1 MGRMGLALVVGP
13 AKAGK
18 IARLLEGYLAEIER
32 DPVLIVPNRA
42 DVERIERD
50 LLRRAGALLA
60 GSIGTFDDV
69 FEGLA
74 HGAADT
80 RPVASNAQRALV
92 ARRSLGRTALNGLG
106 RSARFAGFADA
117 LLAVLSEL
125 ESGLLDPDQLEGD
138 LAHLYAAY
146 RAELETLA
154 LWDRDLL
161 RRRAVERLR
170 SELDA
175 WDGRPVFA
183 YGFEDLT
190 GAEWGLLEALSG
202 RAEVTV
208 SLPYE
213 PGRAAFASLRRTQED
228 LAALAAGRIDELPAR
243 SGEYGHAAL
252 AHLERHLFADEPPA
266 APDLEGAIRF
276 FEGAGARGAL
286 ELVAEEIRELTA
298 AGTLLE
304 EIALFV
310 PSIERW
316 RAPLETVLGTLGI
329 PFAIEGRVRLGQTA
343 LGQALLSLL
352 RFEWQQGERGDLYR
366 FLRSPYS
373 GFARS
378 NVDFLEGRLRGRG
391 VNARESVEEETI
403 RLRDGQPLPPLEALR
418 GARGPVAAVRTIATA
433 MLRAAHGL
441 DAPPVGEASRSDLR
455 ACEAVTRVLDELDGW
470 YGLGGELSAADVV
483 AAIEHAE
490 VRLGSAGERGRVA
503 ILDLARA
510 RTRRF
515 DSVFL
520 LGLEEGTLP
529 RRGAASPFLDD
540 EERGELDQR
549 SAARLARPDAVE
561 RERYLFYT
569 ACTRA
574 TRRLTLV
581 REAAGE
587 EGSPRE
593 PSPFWEEV
601 AALFDHADVRRWTRR
616 RPLSQ
621 LTWELEAAPTE
632 RERLR
637 ALALLAAR
645 EPGDAEAIASAN
657 GWERRLRRALGAFAR
672 ETRLRHPRVLAELG
686 GKTPFNVTELERF
699 ADCSSAWFF
708 ERLISPRQI
717 DRRVDAML
725 RGSVA
730 HTTLHRF
737 YAGLPR
743 ELGSDRVTEER
754 LDDAIAF
761 LGECLVGAL
770 QGVKMEMTELERRE
784 LEQSLRR
791 DLEQLIR
798 DEARAPLPLVPRR
811 FEVGFGS
818 ERSAPE
824 LQRGLDL
831 GDGITLS
838 GKIDRIDV
846 DPGSAR
852 GIVQDYKSGRTG
864 HSAAEIEKE
873 LRLQIPLYMLVL
885 RDLVGIEP
893 LGGLYRPLAGERRPR
908 GLLRAEAKDD
918 ALPGFVAS
926 DYLDEDAF
934 WAQVEGARDL
944 ARGFAQRIR
953 AGDVQ
958 HDPKGTDGCP
968 AWCDLWRM
976 CRIRRP

>member
-1 MGRMGLALVVGP
+1 MGLALVVGP

-18 IARLLEGYLAEIER
+18 IARLLDGYLAAIER
-32 DPVLIVPNRA
+32 DPVLIVPGGA
-42 DVERIERD
+42 DVERVERD
-50 LLRRAGALLA
+50 LLRRTGALLA

-69 FEGLA
+69 FRELA
-74 HGAADT
+74 GADPGA
-80 RPVASNAQRALV
+80 RPVLTDAQRALV
-92 ARRSLGRTALNGLG
+92 ARRVLARTPLNGLG
-106 RSARFAGFADA
+106 RSARFGGFADS
-117 LLAVLSEL
+117 LLAVLGEL
-125 ESGLLDPDQLEGD
+125 ESGLLDPPDLDGD
-138 LAHLYAAY
+138 LALLYGAY
-146 RAELETLA
+146 REELGRLE

-190 GAEWGLLEALSG
+190 GAEWGLLEALSA
-202 RAEVTV
+202 RTEVTV
-208 SLPYE
+208 SMPYE

-228 LAALAAGRIDELPAR
+228 LASLARGAVEELPAR
-243 SGEYGHAAL
+243 SAEYGHPAL
-252 AHLERHLFADEPPA
+252 AHVERHLFSDGTPA
-266 APDLEGAIRF
+266 APALEGAIRF
-276 FEGAGARGAL
+276 FEGAGARGSL
-286 ELVAEEIRELTA
+286 ELVAEEIRELA
-298 AGTLLE
+298 EAGTPLE
-304 EIALFV
+304 EIALV
-310 PSIERW
+310 APSVERW
-316 RAPLETVLGTLGI
+316 RAPLETVLSTLGI
-329 PFAIEGRVRLGQTA
+329 PFAVEGRVRLGQTPF
-343 LGQALLSLL
+343 GQALLSLL
-352 RFEWQQGERGDLYR
+352 RFEWQQGGRRDLYGY
-366 FLRSPYS
+366 LRSPYS
-373 GFARS
+373 GFGRS

-391 VNARESVEEETI
+391 IAARASVEEETI
-403 RLRDGQPLPPLEALR
+403 RLRDGHPLPPLETLR
-418 GARGPVAAVRTIATA
+418 NAAGPVEAVRTLAGA
-433 MLRAAHGL
+433 MLRGAHGL
-441 DAPPVGEASRSDLR
+441 DAPPVGEASRADLR
-455 ACEAVTRVLDELDGW
+455 AYESVTRLLDELDGW
-470 YGLGGELSAADVV
+470 RTLGGELAADEVL
-483 AAIEHAE
+483 AAVEHAE

-503 ILDLARA
+503 VVQLERA

-515 DSVFL
+515 DAVFL

-529 RRGAASPFLDD
+529 RRGNASPFLDD
-540 EERGELDQR
+540 DARGELER
-549 SAARLARPDAVE
+549 RAGARLQRPDPVE

-581 REAAGE
+581 REAATD

-593 PSPFWEEV
+593 PSPFWDEL
-601 AALFDHADVRRWTRR
+601 AALFDRDDVRRWTRR

-621 LTWELEAAPTE
+621 LTWELEEAPTE

-637 ALALLAAR
+637 ALALLSSR
-645 EPGDAEAIASAN
+645 RRDDAEAIAGAN
-657 GWERRLRRALGAFAR
+657 GWERRLERAQRAFRR
-672 ETRLRHPRVLAELG
+672 ETRLRHPRVLGELQA
-686 GKTPFNVTELERF
+686 KTPFNVTELERF

-708 ERLISPRQI
+708 ERLVSPRQI

-737 YAGLPR
+737 YDRLPR
-743 ELGSDRVTEER
+743 TIGSDRVVEER
-754 LDDAIAF
+754 LDDALAL
-761 LGECLVGAL
+761 LGECLQGAL
-770 QGVKMEMTELERRE
+770 QGVKMEMTDLERRE

-791 DLEQLIR
+791 DLEQVVR
-798 DEARAPLPLVPRR
+798 DEARSPSPLVPRR

-831 GDGITLS
+831 GDGVVLS

-846 DPGSAR
+846 DPASAR

-864 HSAAEIEKE
+864 HSAAEIERE

-885 RDLVGIEP
+885 RDLVGVEP
-893 LGGLYRPLAGERRPR
+893 LGGLYRPLAGERKPR

-918 ALPGFVAS
+918 VLAGYAAN

-934 WAQVEGARDL
+934 WGQVEGARDL
-944 ARGFAQRIR
+944 ARELAQRIR
-953 AGDVQ
+953 AGDVR

-976 CRIRRP
+976 CRIGRA

>member
-1 MGRMGLALVVGP
+1 MGLALVVGP

-18 IARLLEGYLAEIER
+18 IARLLDGYLGDIER
-32 DPVLIVPNRA
+32 DPVLIVPNRP

-50 LLRRAGALLA
+50 LLARAGALLA

-69 FEGLA
+69 FRELA
-74 HGAADT
+74 LGGGDV
-80 RPVASNAQRALV
+80 RPVASAAQRSLV
-92 ARRSLGRTALNGLG
+92 ARRALAATRLNGLG
-106 RSARFAGFADA
+106 RSARFAGFVEA
-117 LLAVLSEL
+117 LQAVLGEL
-125 ESGLLDPDQLEGD
+125 ESGLLDPEQLDGD
-138 LAHLYAAY
+138 LALLYAAY
-146 RAELETLA
+146 REELDRLE

-190 GAEWGLLEALSG
+190 GAEWGLLEALAA

-213 PGRAAFASLRRTQED
+213 PGRTAFASLRRTQED
-228 LAALAAGRIDELPAR
+228 LASLADGRIEELPAR
-243 SGEYGHAAL
+243 AADYGHAAL
-252 AHLERHLFADEPPA
+252 AHLERHLFSDGAPLGPA
-266 APDLEGAIRF
+266 LEGALRF
-276 FEGAGARGAL
+276 FEGAGARGSL
-286 ELVAEEIRELTA
+286 ELVAEEALELA
-298 AGTLLE
+298 ASGTPLE
-304 EIALFV
+304 GIALVV
-310 PSIERW
+310 PSVERW

-329 PFAIEGRVRLGQTA
+329 PFAIEGRVRFGQA
-343 LGQALLSLL
+343 PFGQALLSLL
-352 RFEWQQGERGDLYR
+352 RFEWQQGGRRDLYA

-391 VNARESVEEETI
+391 VSARETVEDETI
-403 RLRDGQPLPPLEALR
+403 RLRDGQPLPPLDALR
-418 GARGPVAAVRTIATA
+418 GAGGPIDAARGIAAA
-433 MLRAAHGL
+433 MLRSAHGL
-441 DAPPVGEASRSDLR
+441 DAPPVGETGRADLR
-455 ACEAVTRVLDELDGW
+455 AYEALSRLLDELDGW
-470 YGLGGELSAADVV
+470 QRLGGELSTDEILSAL
-483 AAIEHAE
+483 EHAE
-490 VRLGSAGERGRVA
+490 VRIGSAGERGRVA
-503 ILDLARA
+503 VLDFARV

-515 DSVFL
+515 EAVFL

-529 RRGAASPFLDD
+529 RRGNPSPFLDD
-540 EERGELDQR
+540 DARGELDRQA
-549 SAARLARPDAVE
+549 SARLTRPDPVE

-581 REAAGE
+581 REAATD

-593 PSPFWEEV
+593 PSPFWDEV
-601 AALFDHADVRRWTRR
+601 AALFDPDEVRRSTRR
-616 RPLSQ
+616 RSLSH
-621 LTWELEAAPTE
+621 LTWPLETAPTE

-637 ALALLAAR
+637 SLVLLAVGN
-645 EPGDAEAIASAN
+645 PDDGDAIASAN
-657 GWERRLRRALGAFAR
+657 GWGRRLQRAQKAF
-672 ETRLRHPRVLAELG
+672 TRKTTLEHPRVLAELG
-686 GKTPFNVTELERF
+686 AKTPFNVTELERF

-708 ERLISPRQI
+708 ERLISPRRI
-717 DRRVDAML
+717 DRKVDAML

-743 ELGSDRVTEER
+743 ALGSDRVEEPQ
-754 LDDAIAF
+754 LDEALTF
-761 LGECLVGAL
+761 LGECLEGAL
-770 QGVKMEMTELERRE
+770 AGVKMEMTELERRE
-784 LEQSLRR
+784 LQQSLRR

-798 DEARAPLPLVPRR
+798 DEARSPLPLVPRK

-831 GDGITLS
+831 GDGVTLS

-846 DPGSAR
+846 DPASAR

-893 LGGLYRPLAGERRPR
+893 LGGLYRPLAGERRAR

-918 ALPGFVAS
+918 VLPGFVKN

-944 ARGFAQRIR
+944 ARGLAQRIR
-953 AGDVQ
+953 TGDVK

-976 CRIRRP
+976 CRIRRA